1 MIGAVD
7 ESQGTIA
14 QHAVG
19 GGGGDGGAQLDD
31 DDAAELV
38 LFQVKECYVYM
49 VIFYP
54 ISHPPTSGLQWVYI
68 WLVVGW
74 FVCQAAPDAI
84 LHEVIYWIG

>member
-7 ESQGTIA
+7 ELQGTIA

-49 VIFYP
+49 VIIYP
-54 ISHPPTSGLQWVYI
+54 ISHPPTSGLQSVYI
-68 WLVVGW
+68 
-74 FVCQAAPDAI
+74 
-84 LHEVIYWIG
+84 